1 MNIRI
6 IISNFGS
13 FNREKK
19 QKEKGKER
27 KKEEKKRKEYLKEKR
42 NPLFIYFSIQL
53 KKKSQ
58 ILYPDELIFK
68 IFLLTKQ
75 TNCKKLQRTASHLFD
90 PTKFIRIY

>member
-27 KKEEKKRKEYLKEKR
+27 KKEEKKRKEYLKEK
-42 NPLFIYFSIQL
+42 NALFIYFSIQL

-90 PTKFIRIY
+90 PTKFIRI